1 MIDLKRKVLNLPLYV
16 WIIIILVVGYM
27 MMDTSVKNE
36 VVRKEVVDSE
46 RNIESEKKVASS
58 NVTVHVFFA
67 PWCGWSKKLMGDSL
81 ANDDFSGSPYEIVKK
96 WCDSNGVKCI
106 AHNSDKEG
114 EYINKMG
121 IKGFPST
128 LLVDGDRKKSLPGFA
143 PPEVFINTIKRFMED
158 KTFMDIPP
166 APKPKV
172 PQGKSGKLTCFYAPW
187 CGWSKRMFGDKLAS
201 GNFDG
206 SEYDKIKIA
215 AEKMNLEVTAVDAE
229 TNKQLAKTFQV
240 NGFPSCWLQYGDN
253 MEKEFGGFVPA
264 DRMIPELE
272 KLVKM

>member
-1 MIDLKRKVLNLPLYV
+1 MIDLKRKVLKLPLYV

-27 MMDTSVKNE
+27 MTGTSVKNNVIMKQD
-36 VVRKEVVDSE
+36 VVE
-46 RNIESEKKVASS
+46 NS

-67 PWCGWSKKLMGDSL
+67 PWCSWSKKLMGELL
-81 ANDDFSGSPYEIVKK
+81 ANDDFSGSQYEIVKK
-96 WCDSNGVKCI
+96 WCDSNGIKCL
-106 AHNSDKEG
+106 AHNSDKEA

-121 IKGFPST
+121 VKGFPST
-128 LLVDGDRKKSLPGFA
+128 LLVDGERKKSLPGFA
-143 PPEVFINTIKRFMED
+143 PSDVFIKTIKKFIED

-172 PQGKSGKLTCFYAPW
+172 TTGKSGKLTCFYTPW
-187 CGWSKRMFGDKLAS
+187 CGWSKRMFGDKLS
-201 GNFDG
+201 SENFQG
-206 SEYDKIKIA
+206 SEFEKVKNA
-215 AEKMNLEVTAVDAE
+215 AEKMNIEVVAVNAE
-229 TNKQLAKTFQV
+229 KNEQLTRTFQV
-240 NGFPSCWLQYGDN
+240 DGFPTCWLQYGDN

>member
-96 WCDSNGVKCI
+96 WCDSNGVKCV

-128 LLVDGDRKKSLPGFA
+128 LLVDGDRKSLPGF
-143 PPEVFINTIKRFMED
+143 VQGIFIKPIKRFRKIKLWTFQLP
-158 KTFMDIPP
+158 KT
-166 APKPKV
+166 
-172 PQGKSGKLTCFYAPW
+172 QYLGKSGKLTEFMHH
-187 CGWSKRMFGDKLAS
+187 GWM
-201 GNFDG
+201 
-206 SEYDKIKIA
+206 
-215 AEKMNLEVTAVDAE
+215 V
-229 TNKQLAKTFQV
+229 
-240 NGFPSCWLQYGDN
+240 
-253 MEKEFGGFVPA
+253 
-264 DRMIPELE
+264 
-272 KLVKM
+272 